1 MAVWQTENIVATWL
15 NFLQVGEYSDSFL
28 DNGYDDLETVKQI
41 RLEDLRA
48 IGVDNQVGPLTP
60 SLPPSPGPHSP
71 ELTKISCQEDEEVIL
86 LSVKILR
93 EQGAAWVYL
102 LQGEPDL
109 MSSTSDPS
117 SSSLASSWRGE
128 QGGPGE
134 LDTFRQRLRRTQSSQ
149 ENIQPLSLCDDIYCD
164 ISEEISYQQDSAWTE
179 FWRKIFLRKKKS
191 KLKKGGEVGTGDIVL
206 SHREYF

>member
-1 MAVWQTENIVATWL
+1 M
-15 NFLQVGEYSDSFL
+15 
-28 DNGYDDLETVKQI
+28 
-41 RLEDLRA
+41 
-48 IGVDNQVGPLTP
+48 
-60 SLPPSPGPHSP
+60 
-71 ELTKISCQEDEEVIL
+71 IL

-102 LQGEPDL
+102 LPGEQDRL
-109 MSSTSDPS
+109 SSTSDPS
-117 SSSLASSWRGE
+117 SSSLGE
-128 QGGPGE
+128 LGE
-134 LDTFRQRLRRTQSSQ
+134 LDTFRQRLRRTQTSQ
-149 ENIQPLSLCDDIYCD
+149 ENVQPLSLCDDIYCD

>member
-1 MAVWQTENIVATWL
+1 M
-15 NFLQVGEYSDSFL
+15 
-28 DNGYDDLETVKQI
+28 
-41 RLEDLRA
+41 
-48 IGVDNQVGPLTP
+48 
-60 SLPPSPGPHSP
+60 
-71 ELTKISCQEDEEVIL
+71 IL

-102 LQGEPDL
+102 LPGEPDL

-128 QGGPGE
+128 VGE
-134 LDTFRQRLRRTQSSQ
+134 VDSFRQRLRRTQSSQ

>member
-1 MAVWQTENIVATWL
+1 M
-15 NFLQVGEYSDSFL
+15 
-28 DNGYDDLETVKQI
+28 
-41 RLEDLRA
+41 
-48 IGVDNQVGPLTP
+48 
-60 SLPPSPGPHSP
+60 
-71 ELTKISCQEDEEVIL
+71 IL

-102 LQGEPDL
+102 LPGEPDL

-128 QGGPGE
+128 VGE

-164 ISEEISYQQDSAWTE
+164 ITEEISVQQDSAWTE
-179 FWRKIFLRKKKS
+179 FWRKMFLKKKKS
-191 KLKKGGEVGTGDIVL
+191 KLKKGREVGTGEIL
-206 SHREYF
+206 YYLTGNISRCHL

>member
-1 MAVWQTENIVATWL
+1 MAVWQADNIVATWL
-15 NFLQVGEYSDSFL
+15 NFLQVGEYSNSFL

-48 IGVDNQVGPLTP
+48 IGVDNQ
-60 SLPPSPGPHSP
+60 
-71 ELTKISCQEDEEVIL
+71 EDEEVIL

-102 LQGEPDL
+102 LPEEPDM